1 MNGRARARA
10 VAQRLGARD
19 LAMLA
24 SLREFRLMSG
34 AQLRRLYFPGGR
46 LVTQAR
52 KTRAALQR
60 LTELQVVV
68 RLRRRVG
75 GIRAG
80 SEGHVYGL
88 SGLGYAVLDL
98 DQQTAQRH
106 RGVAETKLAFQSH
119 VLAVSE
125 LAVSLTEQ
133 ARSGAC
139 VIEELRAEP
148 GCWRWFDSL
157 GGRRVLKPD
166 TYIQLDIDDFE
177 VAAFV
182 EMDLDTESLPTIGRK
197 LSVYV
202 DYWRTGAEQHRHG
215 VFPRV
220 WWLVPDHARLHA
232 ISHTIRRVPHE
243 ARALFTVALADQ
255 AAALLTQLPS
265 PEGGTR

>member
-10 VAQRLGARD
+10 VAHRLGARD

-24 SLREFRLMSG
+24 SLREFRLMTG
-34 AQLRRLYFPGGR
+34 GQLRRLYFPGGR

-60 LTELQVVV
+60 LTELQTVI

-80 SEGHVYGL
+80 SEGNVYGL

-98 DQQTAQRH
+98 DQQTARRH
-106 RGVAETKLAFQSH
+106 RSVPETKLAFQSH

-125 LAVSLTEQ
+125 LAVELTER
-133 ARSGAC
+133 ARTGAC
-139 VIEELRAEP
+139 VIQELRAEP

-166 TYIQLDIDDFE
+166 AYIRLDVEDFE
-177 VAAFV
+177 ITAFC
-182 EMDLDTESLPTIGRK
+182 ELDLDTESLPTITRK
-197 LSVYV
+197 LGVYI

-220 WWLVPDHARLHA
+220 WWLVPDHARLQA
-232 ISHTIRRVPHE
+232 IAHTIHHVPAE
-243 ARALFTVALADQ
+243 ARDLFTIALIEQ
-255 AAALLTQLPS
+255 AAALLTQSPS
-265 PEGGTR
+265 LEGGAR